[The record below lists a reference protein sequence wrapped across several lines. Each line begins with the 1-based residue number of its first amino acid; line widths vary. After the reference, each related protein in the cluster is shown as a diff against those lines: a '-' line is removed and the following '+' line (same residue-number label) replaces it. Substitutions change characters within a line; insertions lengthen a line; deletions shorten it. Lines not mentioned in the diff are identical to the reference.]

1 MQGEGEAEEAK
12 IIKLEDRAGLLSR
25 NHWTKIIGNNKEM
38 IAKLNRLAI
47 LEDRKGRAVPRGS
60 SFMLI
65 DLWKCFK
72 TDIEDLE
79 RQNEPGIFRLKY
91 WANTG

>member
-47 LEDRKGRAVPRGS
+47 LEDRKGQGS
-60 SFMLI
+60 TQRILFHV
-65 DLWKCFK
+65 
-72 TDIEDLE
+72 
-79 RQNEPGIFRLKY
+79 NRLVEMS
-91 WANTG
+91 